1 MIYLYSGTPGSGKSL
16 HTARVVL
23 NDLRRGIPVI
33 ANFDINRNYV
43 RKGIENFTYIETFDL
58 CPDWLIQFSKEHF
71 HDRKI
76 KEDSI
81 TLIIDEAQMLFNPRE
96 WNMKNRLDWLK
107 FFQMHRHYGY
117 SVILVSQ
124 SDMMLDKQ
132 IRSLIEYE
140 EIHRKLKNYGFKG
153 ILLSIMLLSTNLFC
167 VVKYW
172 YPMKLKVSNEF
183 FRLHKKYY
191 NLYDT
196 YNEFGRSAETAL

>member
-16 HTARVVL
+16 HTAKIIL
-23 NDLRRGIPVI
+23 DDLRRGVPVI
-33 ANFDINRNYV
+33 CNFEIN
-43 RKGIENFTYIETFDL
+43 KGLVKHGYENFTYIETFDL
-58 CPDWLIQFSKEHF
+58 SPQWLMDFSKAHF
-71 HDRKI
+71 ADRKI

-96 WNMKNRLDWLK
+96 WNQKDRVAWLK
-107 FFQMHRHYGY
+107 FFQVHRHYGY

-132 IRSLIEYE
+132 IRALIEYE
-140 EIHRKLKNYGFKG
+140 QIHRKISNYGLRGYF
-153 ILLSIMLLSTNLFC
+153 LQLFFMAPTLFC
-167 VVKYW
+167 SVKYW
-172 YPMKLKVSNEF
+172 YPMKLRIGSEF

-196 YNEFGRSAETAL
+196 YNDFSKNAEGAP